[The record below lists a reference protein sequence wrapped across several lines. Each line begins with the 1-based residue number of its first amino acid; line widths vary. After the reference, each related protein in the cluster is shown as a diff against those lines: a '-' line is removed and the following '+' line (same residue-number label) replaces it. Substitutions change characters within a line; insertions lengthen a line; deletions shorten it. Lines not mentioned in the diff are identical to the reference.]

1 MNILRSDDRSLCWIN
16 LLQPAQRALA
26 RTIQQYGLV
35 GQPVG
40 SAEFA
45 WLQNGELVASSG
57 QQSSLSD
64 AFDLAVRQLPS
75 TYTTS
80 PD

>member
-1 MNILRSDDRSLCWIN
+1 MNTLSPNGKALCWIN

-26 RTIQQYGLV
+26 RTVQQYGLV

-40 SAEFA
+40 SGEFA
-45 WLQNGELVASSG
+45 WRRDGELVASSG
-57 QQSSLSD
+57 QQATLSE
-64 AFDLAVRQLPS
+64 AFDLAVQHLPS
-75 TYTTS
+75 RYTTS